1 MIMATSL
8 LLGACNP
15 ATDVNVKE
23 TGDKNLIG
31 KSDIR
36 IKDGRMTPEA
46 LWAMG
51 RIGGMN
57 VSPGREKK
65 RGVYGW
71 RIIAYRKIKS
81 NREVFVM
88 NADGSDNKQITKT
101 GFAENEAV
109 WIKGGTKI
117 AFLCN
122 ESGSSQLWEM
132 NPDGTDRK
140 RLSDYDKDIEGFA
153 FSPDEEKGLVY
164 LASEN
169 RE

>member
-57 VSPGREKK
+57 VSPDGKK
-65 RGVYGW
+65 VVYTV
-71 RIIAYRKIKS
+71 AYYSVPENKS

-122 ESGSSQLWEM
+122 ESGRPALGDESGW
-132 NPDGTDRK
+132 DG
-140 RLSDYDKDIEGFA
+140 
-153 FSPDEEKGLVY
+153 P
-164 LASEN
+164 
-169 RE
+169 